1 MEHANAPLTRTGRLR
16 LVELVVE
23 EGLTFE
29 AAAAA
34 SSVAKST
41 VHRWVSRWRAAGEAE
56 REALSCLEGR
66 SSRPHR
72 SPMIRSEADH
82 DRVCEVRL
90 RTGWGPRLIATEVDI
105 PHATVSRILARRGC
119 SRRPAPDRG
128 EVVRYEWPCPGDLL
142 HMDVKQFARF
152 VRPGHA
158 ITGDR
163 FRTFAE
169 KRHGP
174 GWEFAHSIVDDHSRL
189 AYTELHPDQRAAT
202 VTAFTERALAFFA
215 GHGIQP
221 KRLMTDNHLS
231 YKRNRSLRELL
242 ATHHIRHLFI
252 EVRRPQTNG
261 KVERYQQTLKR
272 EWALGQ
278 RYRTSNH
285 RAQALPHWLDHY
297 NERRRHSA
305 IGDQPPITR
314 VHNLPSQNS

>member
-16 LVELVVE
+16 LVQLVVE
-23 EGLTFE
+23 EGATFE

-34 SSVAKST
+34 SNVAKST
-41 VHRWVSRWRAAGEAE
+41 VHRWVSRWRAASALE
-56 REALSCLEGR
+56 RESLGCLEGR

-72 SPMIRSEADH
+72 SPGMRSAADH
-82 DRVCEVRL
+82 DRVCEVRR

-105 PHATVSRILARRGC
+105 PHATVSRILVRRGC
-119 SRRPAPDRG
+119 SRRPAVDRG

-158 ITGDR
+158 LTGDR

-169 KRHGP
+169 KRNGP
-174 GWEFAHSIVDDHSRL
+174 GWEFAHSIVDDRSRL
-189 AYTELHPDQRAAT
+189 AYTELHPDQRAQT
-202 VTAFTERALAFFA
+202 VTAFTDRALAFFA

-242 ATHHIRHLFI
+242 AAHQIRHLFI

-272 EWALGQ
+272 EWGLGQ
-278 RYRTSNH
+278 RYRSSDH
-285 RAQALPHWLDHY
+285 RAQALPHWLNHY

-305 IGDQPPITR
+305 IGNQPPITR
-314 VHNLPSQNS
+314 VHNLPRQDT